1 MWQKRGHAKKSRA
14 PINHDNADDADED
27 TDDDAEDD
35 AEDDAGHDQKIGGKR
50 IMTSVSPTSLPN
62 PNSLNYKTRPKIQ
75 TNARQRSEKMPFLAE
90 VYSDFQA
97 CHFSDTLG
105 PDNNKC
111 SYRWQLSQISSLKH
125 FCYFIKGGPAQIP
138 ATFDLGC
145 KACWWERR
153 GETQIRIQYNTYWN
167 ANKQRNTNTSNVW
180 LGMQSLL
187 AELSFVTTIAT
198 GSRVKFV
205 PAV

>member
-1 MWQKRGHAKKSRA
+1 MQDNDRKKC
-14 PINHDNADDADED
+14 
-27 TDDDAEDD
+27 
-35 AEDDAGHDQKIGGKR
+35 
-50 IMTSVSPTSLPN
+50 L
-62 PNSLNYKTRPKIQ
+62 
-75 TNARQRSEKMPFLAE
+75 FLAE

-205 PAV
+205 PAVEIFPKKRHVFFQICVDVQDLHSTSMILHWNCWNFTHSVQF